1 MKRLGDPCYCVAVG
15 VNGRNGAQ
23 TAGAVNPGHIVSV
36 GDFSPETLRSIV
48 AHLEVSTDF
57 EHLVYREAE
66 LDALWSIT
74 GFYLVHAPESF
85 QRQAVA
91 RLHRGAHQAHEL
103 VGQSR
108 PGEAAA
114 LLRKFL

>member
-1 MKRLGDPCYCVAVG
+1 VG

-23 TAGAVNPGHIVSV
+23 AAGAVNPGHIVSV
-36 GDFSPETLRSIV
+36 GDFSPETLRSII

-66 LDALWSIT
+66 LDAIWSIT
-74 GFYLVHAPESF
+74 GFLLAHEPESV
-85 QRQAVA
+85 QRAAVM
-91 RLHRGAHQAHEL
+91 RLHQAAHQAHDL

-114 LLRKFL
+114 LLRRFL